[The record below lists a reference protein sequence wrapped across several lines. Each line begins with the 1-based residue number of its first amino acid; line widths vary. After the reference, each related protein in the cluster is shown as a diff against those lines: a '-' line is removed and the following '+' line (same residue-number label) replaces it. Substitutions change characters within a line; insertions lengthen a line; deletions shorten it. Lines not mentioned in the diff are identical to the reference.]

1 MFQGE
6 DTATVTIKYIDN
18 FGKTIAADDV
28 FYGLN
33 DSEYHFEAK
42 ELFGYSF
49 IESDLPLDGKYNGN
63 MTITLKY
70 QLHCDKTD
78 LKKEIFEPFA
88 EEHGVEVVLEVGNNS
103 DRLTISSK

>member
-1 MFQGE
+1 MIVIIILKQ
-6 DTATVTIKYIDN
+6 
-18 FGKTIAADDV
+18 
-28 FYGLN
+28 
-33 DSEYHFEAK
+33 K

-78 LKKEIFEPFA
+78 LKKKYLN
-88 EEHGVEVVLEVGNNS
+88 H
-103 DRLTISSK
+103 